1 MGGVTVREY
10 GLSFVRVCLQKYI
23 GKSWPF
29 LLIFLAGIAVSIL
42 LSVRG
47 KRRDNP
53 LEVVTVDGNDRNMNY
68 GEPDYEEDENG
79 GSTAKM
85 FLSVFLICAV
95 TVCNPFL
102 VRALIPKLGMTAV
115 YYRFFWVI
123 PITFGAAYYLTAAL
137 IRVRNRVL
145 RILAALAA
153 AVALACII
161 PVNPGLLNLKL
172 PTNVYKVDGAVPVL
186 CEAIHADFETTA
198 AYRKALKRSEA
209 NIDRNSE
216 KWLRWQAGQYPLCV
230 FPSQIEFA
238 VRQYDPTI
246 RLLFNRNLRLY
257 YEGNRT
263 TGITYDETKVR
274 YQRRALILDAM
285 YGRDESITTESF
297 QEAMEKTR
305 TKYLVVEENLA
316 NGGFLT
322 GAGCTQVG
330 VTAGYTIFRYG
341 D

>member
-1 MGGVTVREY
+1 MGGVTVKEY

-23 GKSWPF
+23 GKSWPV

-42 LSVRG
+42 LSLKG
-47 KRRDNP
+47 KKRENP
-53 LEVVTVDGNDRNMNY
+53 LEVVTVDGKDRKMNY
-68 GEPDYEEDENG
+68 GEPDYEEDESG
-79 GSTAKM
+79 GNTAKLYLAVLLM
-85 FLSVFLICAV
+85 CAV

-137 IRVRNRVL
+137 SLIRNRVA

-153 AVALACII
+153 AVILAVII

-186 CEAIHADFETTA
+186 CEAVHADFETTET
-198 AYRKALKRSEA
+198 YQKAMEKSLEPVRRTSKKWLKREQ
-209 NIDRNSE
+209 N
-216 KWLRWQAGQYPLCV
+216 KYPLCV
-230 FPSQIEFA
+230 FPYQIEFA

-263 TGITYDETKVR
+263 TGITYDESKVK

-285 YGRDESITTESF
+285 YGRDQAVTKEDF
-297 QEAMEKTR
+297 RKAMDTTR
-305 TKYLVVEENLA
+305 TKYLIVEENLA

-322 GAGCTQVG
+322 EAGCRQVG

-341 D
+341 N